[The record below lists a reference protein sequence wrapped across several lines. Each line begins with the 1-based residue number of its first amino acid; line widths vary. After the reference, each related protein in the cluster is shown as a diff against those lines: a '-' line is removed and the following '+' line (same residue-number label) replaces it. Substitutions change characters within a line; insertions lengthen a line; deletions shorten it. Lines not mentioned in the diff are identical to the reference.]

1 MGTKMSDI
9 SELERRLTAALDRI
23 SSGVANVQATPAVDN
38 SAELAEASAANAALN
53 ERVDRLEARA
63 LRLTDRLEDAETEN
77 ARLEAVC
84 EALRAHCDALTAAN
98 SAHQGAGDMINAAM
112 ASEMSE
118 LRAARKAD
126 IAQMDEI
133 LAELAP
139 ILKEA

>member
-1 MGTKMSDI
+1 MSDI

-23 SSGVANVQATPAVDN
+23 SSGVANAAPTAPLADDGKI
-38 SAELAEASAANAALN
+38 AELTTANDALT

-63 LRLTDRLEDAETEN
+63 LRLTDRLEDAEGEN
-77 ARLEAVC
+77 ARLEAVI
-84 EALRAHCDALTAAN
+84 DALKAHADALSAAN
-98 SAHQGAGDMINAAM
+98 TAHQDAGDTVNAAM
-112 ASEMSE
+112 ASELSE

-139 ILKEA
+139 AVKEA